1 MCPLVRQA
9 EQAEEVGEVEAE
21 EDCNFSLAPTQKKM
35 KLQVCEYCEYECG
48 VFWQIGGVSA

>member
-9 EQAEEVGEVEAE
+9 EQAEEVGEVEVE
-21 EDCNFSLAPTQKKM
+21 EDCNFFLAPTQKKM